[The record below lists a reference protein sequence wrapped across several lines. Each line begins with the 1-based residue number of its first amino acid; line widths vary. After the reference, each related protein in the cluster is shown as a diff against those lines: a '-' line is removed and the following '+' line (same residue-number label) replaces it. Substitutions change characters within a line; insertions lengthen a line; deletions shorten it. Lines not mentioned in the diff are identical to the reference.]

1 MAEGSFQCSSCGIEH
16 SEDSWGR
23 LNALILVDGR
33 EQIAVTLD
41 VWCNEECLAAW
52 IANEV
57 FQLLRH
63 ELRRRIHDA
72 QAE

>member
-1 MAEGSFQCSSCGIEH
+1 MAERSFQCSSCGIEH
-16 SEDSWGR
+16 SQDSCGK
-23 LNALILVDGR
+23 LDALMLVDER
-33 EQIAVTLD
+33 EQIATTLA

-52 IANEV
+52 IASNV
-57 FQLLRH
+57 FQLLRN

>member
-1 MAEGSFQCSSCGIEH
+1 MAERSFQCSSCGIEH
-16 SEDSWGR
+16 SEDSWGK
-23 LNALILVDGR
+23 LDALILVDER
-33 EQIAVTLD
+33 EQIPATLA

-57 FQLLRH
+57 FQLLRD